1 MSWESEEAKQL
12 TWEYATK
19 SVLKCN
25 IRILHMV
32 GLWPLTD
39 SLLFR
44 SSTATIVVLC
54 VAHIAEAAV
63 NLCTLHGDLQDFTLA
78 LSNVSVVCVG
88 VLKLTFFLR
97 HERSYCRLVRVL
109 DALVD
114 SQREYVHAEPPLAAL
129 FKATQKRTVRVTIGF
144 LVYAITQLVA
154 WSFAPLIAAPGTRR
168 LPFQQLPLTDAT
180 AFLIYELSYAMQVI
194 SIIFIALINCQMDCF
209 FMATMLHTA
218 AQLRI
223 LAARIKNLKLH
234 NEDMRTIFRSDEEA
248 EVQVSAERD
257 VAYNNLCL
265 CIKTHQQLVRFVRHL
280 DRIMSPI
287 AMMQLGLGVFNG
299 CMLIFPAAYSAESD
313 ALVKCLA
320 AVPTIST
327 QLLLY
332 CLGAHSVREQ
342 GESVSL
348 AAYSCGWPDAPGCCR
363 RALLLVMRRAQ
374 RPLALTAGGIYPIQ
388 RATFLSLQ
396 QQPQEQQ

>member
-1 MSWESEEAKQL
+1 MSWGSEEVEQL
-12 TWEYATK
+12 TWKYSAK
-19 SVLKCN
+19 SVLKWN
-25 IRILHMV
+25 IRILNLV
-32 GLWPLTD
+32 GLWPLTE

-44 SSTATIVVLC
+44 SSTAVIVMLC

-63 NLCTLHGDLQDFTLA
+63 NLGTLRGGLQDFTLA

-97 HERSYCRLVRVL
+97 HERSYCRLVRSL
-109 DALVD
+109 DVLVD
-114 SQREYVHAEPPLAAL
+114 SQREFVQGQPPLAAL
-129 FKATQKRTVRVTIGF
+129 FEATQKRTVRVTVGF

-154 WSFAPLIAAPGTRR
+154 WSFAPMIAAPGTWR
-168 LPFQQLPLTDAT
+168 LPFQQLPLTDET
-180 AFLIYELSYAMQVI
+180 AFLIYELSYAMQVV

-223 LAARIKNLKLH
+223 LSARIMCLKLQ
-234 NEDMRTIFRSDEEA
+234 NEDIPAVFRSNEGE
-248 EVQVSAERD
+248 EVQASATHDSTYR
-257 VAYNNLCL
+257 NLCL
-265 CIKTHQQLVRFVRHL
+265 CIKTHQELVRFVRHL
-280 DRIMSPI
+280 DQVMSPI

-332 CLGAHSVREQ
+332 
-342 GESVSL
+342 
-348 AAYSCGWPDAPGCCR
+348 
-363 RALLLVMRRAQ
+363 
-374 RPLALTAGGIYPIQ
+374 
-388 RATFLSLQ
+388 
-396 QQPQEQQ
+396 